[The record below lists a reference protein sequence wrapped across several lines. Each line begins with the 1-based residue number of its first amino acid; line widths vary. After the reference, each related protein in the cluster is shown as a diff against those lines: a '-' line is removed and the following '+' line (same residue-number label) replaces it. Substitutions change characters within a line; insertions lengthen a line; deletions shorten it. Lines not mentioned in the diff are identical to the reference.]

1 VIAQPYSTYFGE
13 AWQVDYIIYDV
24 LFGEALLSVR
34 RVVEEVVEC
43 YMYSG
48 EVLVTLTVKG
58 ATTLVKWS
66 TMAHTVP
73 ELLHH
78 TTRCFCATLAS
89 SNDDD
94 LYFVIPTRNA
104 CNRSSEGL

>member
-1 VIAQPYSTYFGE
+1 MVETLQNEEAEGGLGYALFTAVRGHSNVIAQPYSTYFGE

-58 ATTLVKWS
+58 ATT
-66 TMAHTVP
+66 
-73 ELLHH
+73 
-78 TTRCFCATLAS
+78 
-89 SNDDD
+89 
-94 LYFVIPTRNA
+94 
-104 CNRSSEGL
+104 